1 MRPGP
6 NLHLLQSRAPAFRI
20 RRDVKASIGK
30 TSIADTAARDGTAN
44 VPQDGVSAPQLY
56 WGILVVTLS
65 TALGAL
71 DTVIANVALPTI
83 AQDLH
88 ASPSASIWIING
100 YQIAI
105 AISLLPFSSL
115 GDRIGYRAV
124 YLTGITV
131 FTLAS
136 LTCALSHTL
145 VELTLSRVAQGFG
158 AAGIASVN
166 TALVKTLYP
175 SRLLGRGVSINA
187 SVIATASV
195 AGPTVAAS
203 ILSIASWPWLFA
215 VNVPLGI
222 AALLLGFVALPSS
235 LTHRN
240 RYDVISALLN
250 VLTIGSLVLAVDAF
264 GHGSNALTVM
274 LYLCCTVCVGYVF
287 VKRQLDRETPLLPVD
302 LLRDPVF
309 ALSVATSICSF
320 IAQMLAF
327 VSLPFLLQRTF
338 GYTPAH
344 VGLLLTPWPLAVL
357 CMAPISGI
365 LSDRY
370 PAGVLGGIGLAALA
384 TGLALLAWLPAD
396 PPAITIAWRMALCG
410 LGFGLFQS
418 PNNRAILAAA
428 PRGRTGGASGMIG
441 TARTLGQTIGAAL
454 VAFAFEVVPQHEASV
469 ALAAGAGFSALAA
482 CVSLSRLAAARPA
495 K

>member
-1 MRPGP
+1 MP
-6 NLHLLQSRAPAFRI
+6 H
-20 RRDVKASIGK
+20 
-30 TSIADTAARDGTAN
+30 
-44 VPQDGVSAPQLY
+44 DGVAVPQLY

-88 ASPSASIWIING
+88 ASPSTSIWIVNS
-100 YQIAI
+100 YQMAI
-105 AISLLPFSSL
+105 AVSLLPLSSL
-115 GDRIGYRAV
+115 GDRIGYRV
-124 YLTGITV
+124 IYLTGLSV

-136 LTCALSHTL
+136 LACALSHTL
-145 VELTLSRVAQGFG
+145 LALALSRAVQGFG

-166 TALVKTLYP
+166 TALVRTLYP

-203 ILSIASWPWLFA
+203 ILSVAPWPWLFA

-222 AALLLGFVALPSS
+222 AALLLGLVALPRN

-240 RYDVISALLN
+240 RYDFVSALLN
-250 VLTIGSLVLAVDAF
+250 VLTLGSLVLAVDAF
-264 GHGSNALTVM
+264 GHGSGKLNVI
-274 LYLCCTVCVGYVF
+274 LYLCCTVAIGYVF
-287 VKRQLDRETPLLPVD
+287 VRRQLNRETPLLPVD
-302 LLRDPVF
+302 LLREPVF

-327 VSLPFLLQRTF
+327 VSLPFLLQRTY
-338 GYTPAH
+338 GYSPAH

-357 CMAPISGI
+357 CVAPFAGV

-370 PAGVLGGIGLAALA
+370 PAGILGGIGLAALA
-384 TGLALLAWLPAD
+384 TGLALLAWLPAS
-396 PPAITIAWRMALCG
+396 PAPLAIGWRMALCG

-441 TARTLGQTIGAAL
+441 TARMLGQTIGAAL
-454 VAFAFEVVPQHEASV
+454 VAFAFEVVPQHEGSV
-469 ALAAGAGFSALAA
+469 ALAAAAGFASLAA
-482 CVSLSRLAAARPA
+482 CVSLSRLAAVRPS
-495 K
+495 